1 MRSCSLRKTCTRWT
15 TCAATRSRIEASD
28 GAWAGIEVKIGHNQ
42 VEKAAASLLRLS
54 EKIKSVGGQP
64 PAFLMVLEGLGD
76 YAYRRVD
83 GVYVVPIATLAP

>member
-1 MRSCSLRKTCTRWT
+1 M
-15 TCAATRSRIEASD
+15 
-28 GAWAGIEVKIGHNQ
+28 KIGHNR

-76 YAYRRVD
+76 CAYRRVD